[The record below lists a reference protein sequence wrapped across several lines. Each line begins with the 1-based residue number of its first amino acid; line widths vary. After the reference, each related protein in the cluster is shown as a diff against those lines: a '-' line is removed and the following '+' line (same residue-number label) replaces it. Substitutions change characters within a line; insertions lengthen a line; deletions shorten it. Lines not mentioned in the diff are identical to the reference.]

1 MNKNKKQIIIS
12 TCLNMINENIQFAIL
27 LRDYELVSSLQEKR
41 LLFIRQVLELENNQS
56 IIVKN

>member
-1 MNKNKKQIIIS
+1 
-12 TCLNMINENIQFAIL
+12 MINENIQFAIL